1 MTGPSPGRLAGTA
14 ARARRGL
21 ANRVKKLVLD
31 ARALGRSL
39 FPLGETILLAGSPR
53 SGTTWVADLLRSAP
67 GYLQLTEPLWN
78 GLRRVRAA
86 GLGDRTYAPPD
97 EARPALARF
106 FEKLLRG
113 RPLFHGWL
121 TDDSLADALR
131 ARRLLLKCIRA
142 NRLLP
147 WLARNFEMR
156 GILLLVRHP
165 CAVVSSAMMHP
176 GFKPPAG
183 VSELDRAYVE
193 ARAPGRAALL
203 DSLGTEAELRALT
216 WALDQHVAFG
226 ALREKR
232 VTLLSYEKL
241 LLDGA
246 AEIERV
252 FAALRLPMPAGAA
265 ARLDRPSREAH
276 AWSAAHGRA
285 SAEERLGG
293 WRKRLTGEQVRR
305 VLAVAGAF
313 GIEGFSEEA
322 VPDFARVGSLTG

>member
-21 ANRVKKLVLD
+21 VNRVKKLVLD
-31 ARALGRSL
+31 ARALGRAL
-39 FPLGETILLAGSPR
+39 FPPEETILLAGSPR
-53 SGTTWVADLLRSAP
+53 SGTTWCAELLRSAP

-86 GLGDRTYAPPD
+86 GLGDRTCAPPD
-97 EARPALARF
+97 EARPELARF
-106 FEKLLRG
+106 FEELLRG

-147 WLARNFEMR
+147 WLARNFETR
-156 GILLLVRHP
+156 GIVLLVRHP
-165 CAVVSSAMMHP
+165 CAVISSAMMHP
-176 GFKPPAG
+176 FFRPPAG

-193 ARAPGRAALL
+193 ARAPERAALL
-203 DSLGTEAELRALT
+203 DTLKTEAELRALT
-216 WALDQHVAFG
+216 WALDQHAAFG
-226 ALREKR
+226 ALKEKR

-241 LLDGA
+241 VLESA
-246 AEIERV
+246 AELERV
-252 FAALRLPMPAGAA
+252 FAALRLPVPAGAA
-265 ARLDRPSREAH
+265 GRLDRPSREAH

-285 SAEERLGG
+285 SAEERIGG

-305 VLAVAGAF
+305 VLAVTGAF
-313 GIEGFSEEA
+313 GIEGFSEET
-322 VPDFARVGSLTG
+322 VPDFARVGSLSG